1 MAVVQISKI
10 QVRRGKKNSSS
21 GVPQLS
27 SAEFAWAVDTQELF
41 IGNGSVQEGAPYVG
55 NTKIITEHDNILEL
69 ASAYRFANDD
79 NAITGSVSRSLQSK
93 IDEIQ
98 VSVRDFGAIGDGSID
113 NVEFF
118 QLALTELF
126 RNADTNYRKV
136 LFVPNGE
143 YLFTS
148 DLTIPSNTIIQ
159 GETQEG
165 VVLRIGSN
173 NIRLITSI
181 GTEVA
186 SFSSTNRP
194 ENIRIKNLTISR
206 TNGQVVLTGL
216 RDALFEDVRFRGSYL
231 LGNAISSLS
240 SEPSLVYWANELEGV
255 KVTDV
260 RFKGCVF
267 EDTSIGIKCSQTIV
281 SETNIDIDGC
291 YFYINDTSIYIEG
304 VEGQENKWN
313 IYDTGFEEIANQAFR
328 ATQGRGT
335 VFDRCVFKNCG
346 NNTNSAALPV
356 SPIVYFG
363 DKTNNILINCSS
375 NRQQAAGFST
385 TETVSAITEVYN
397 SDKSNF
403 IDRNYTRVYLSN
415 SFRPFAV
422 LSSDNRYM
430 VINYFLKLSSYSRIG
445 QLTLT
450 VDDDYSTVSIS
461 DHYQYSPSL
470 VASSG
475 GALMTNFEFDA
486 QLKDADS
493 DSSLETIV
501 LYYKNPNA
509 SGAEGTISFDIT
521 YGV

>member
-1 MAVVQISKI
+1 MSIVQISKI

-93 IDEIQ
+93 VDEIQ
-98 VSVRDFGAIGDGSID
+98 VSVRDFGAIGDGSTD

-118 QLALTELF
+118 QLALTQLF
-126 RNADTNYRKV
+126 RNADTNYRKT
-136 LFVPNGE
+136 LMIPNGE
-143 YLFTS
+143 YLFTG
-148 DLTIPSNTIIQ
+148 DLVIPSNVILQ
-159 GETQEG
+159 GESRNG
-165 VVLRIGSN
+165 VVLKIGSN
-173 NIRLITSI
+173 SIRLMTEN
-181 GTEVA
+181 GTEVG
-186 SFSSTNRP
+186 FNSSNRP
-194 ENIRIKNLTISR
+194 ENIQIKNLTISR

-216 RDALFEDVRFRGSYL
+216 KTALFENVRFKGIYL
-231 LGNAISSLS
+231 LGNTVSSLS
-240 SEPSLVYWANELEGV
+240 LEPSLVYWSNTLEGV
-255 KVTDV
+255 TVTDIK
-260 RFKGCVF
+260 FKDCTF
-267 EDTSIGIKCSQTIV
+267 EDASIGIKCTQTV
-281 SETNIDIDGC
+281 VAETMVDIENC
-291 YFYINDTSIYIEG
+291 YFITNDTSIYIEG
-304 VEGQENKWN
+304 VEGQENKWRLL
-313 IYDTGFEEIANQAFR
+313 DSQFEEVANQVFR
-328 ATQGRGT
+328 STQGRGT
-335 VFDRCVFKNCG
+335 IIDRCRFRNCG
-346 NNTNSAALPV
+346 NNTNSAAFPV
-356 SPIVYFG
+356 SPMVYFG
-363 DKTNNILINCSS
+363 DKTNNVLINCSS
-375 NRQQAAGFST
+375 NRQQEAGFAT

-403 IDRNYTRVYLSN
+403 VDRNYTQIYLSD

-430 VINYFLKLSSYSRIG
+430 VINYFLKLSSYSRMG
-445 QLTLT
+445 QLVLT
-450 VDDDYSTVSIS
+450 VDDDYSHVSIS

-470 VASSG
+470 VTSSG
-475 GALMTNFEFDA
+475 GTLMTNFEFDA